1 MKKAIVI
8 IFCFCSWLTAYAEQL
23 PTVNAFLKSTNII
36 TAVGDTGLISVS
48 SDGYSW
54 NRITAITN
62 NNINAVVRY
71 KSSYIAVTGAGQPG
85 NSEIL
90 RSADGLVWNKS
101 SSGTAASLRALVS
114 TYSSIIAV
122 GDGGV
127 ILRSADGV
135 TWSNSIASP
144 YTLRSITW
152 DGLNLFACGDV
163 DNSGFSTVITS
174 GDDGLSWHRIN
185 IQAHESLNAIARYD
199 GGLLVVG
206 ANGFIATSPLPVPQ
220 WTIKTIP
227 SAGNLNAI
235 DENIITGI
243 TVFGDASILESFDS
257 TVWGFRYQSAFA
269 GCRAG
274 KFIGDA
280 YIGNLVAAGCANGRI
295 LLSRNELQWQS
306 ISVIDEIFSD
316 GFE

>member
-8 IFCFCSWLTAYAEQL
+8 ICFLLACLNAFAGQL
-23 PTVNAFLKSTNII
+23 PTINAFLKSTNII
-36 TAVGDTGLISVS
+36 IAVGDNGLISVS

-54 NRITAITN
+54 NRINAITH

-71 KSSYIAVTGAGQPG
+71 KSSYIAVTGAVQPG

-90 RSADGLVWNKS
+90 RSSDGLVWNKA
-101 SSGTAASLRALVS
+101 SSGTTASLRALVV

-122 GDGGV
+122 GDSGTV
-127 ILRSADGV
+127 LRSTDGV
-135 TWSNSIASP
+135 TWAKTIAASS
-144 YTLRSITW
+144 TLRSITW
-152 DGLNLFACGDV
+152 DGFNLFACGDV
-163 DNSGFSTVITS
+163 DSLGFSTLITS
-174 GDDGLSWHRIN
+174 SDDGLSWRRIN
-185 IQAHESLNAIARYD
+185 IQAHEPLNAIARYD
-199 GGLLVVG
+199 GGLIVVG

-220 WTIKTIP
+220 WAIKTIP

-235 DENIITGI
+235 DENIITGLTI
-243 TVFGDASILESFDS
+243 FGDASILESFDS
-257 TVWGFRYQSAFA
+257 AVWGFRYQNA
-269 GCRAG
+269 GVGCKAG

-280 YIGNLVAAGCANGRI
+280 YIGNLVAAGCANGQI